1 MFEYQ
6 NMAKYYDLFYKN
18 KSYEK
23 EVDFLKNLI
32 GNRKT
37 ILDVGCG
44 TGIHMNLLE
53 NQYKVDGLDLSY
65 QMLEIAKSRVIGK
78 LMQGNLLNYE
88 TYKKYDAIISMFAVF
103 NHLRN
108 YDEFEQGILHW
119 YNNLNENGIL
129 IVDIH
134 NGRTSGKKESNYEQC
149 KRIMEWTFNAE
160 KSIETTNITYIIN
173 NKVYKDKHIFIIY
186 EIDKIK
192 DILNKNNLKYQL
204 YENYSMNNANYNS
217 KNMEIVIYK

>member
-78 LMQGNLLNYE
+78 LMQGNLLNYK

-134 NGRTSGKKESNYEQC
+134 NVRTSGK
-149 KRIMEWTFNAE
+149 
-160 KSIETTNITYIIN
+160 
-173 NKVYKDKHIFIIY
+173 
-186 EIDKIK
+186 
-192 DILNKNNLKYQL
+192 
-204 YENYSMNNANYNS
+204 
-217 KNMEIVIYK
+217 